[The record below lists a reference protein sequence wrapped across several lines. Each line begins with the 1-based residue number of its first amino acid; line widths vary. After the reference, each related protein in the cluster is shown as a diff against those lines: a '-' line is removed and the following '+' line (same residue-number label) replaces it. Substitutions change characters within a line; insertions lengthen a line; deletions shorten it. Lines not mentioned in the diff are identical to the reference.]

1 MRVGVFL
8 CSLCPLCLHQ
18 NERSLDVSVESEE
31 SKKFTYD
38 FKKNGWNR
46 QAGQGEK
53 TKKKELVSQAKF
65 CVLVECL
72 IILNEDDAPSLSRL
86 LLLFFFFKVI
96 IILYV
101 SPVFLCARRLYCF
114 SPRKRTSSS
123 LSQTTIANGGN
134 QRLLL
139 LFFVFFF
146 SFSTG
151 Q

>member
-18 NERSLDVSVESEE
+18 NERRLDVSVESLLKNRKNLRFQ
-31 SKKFTYD
+31 KKRVETGKA
-38 FKKNGWNR
+38 KK
-46 QAGQGEK
+46 QE
-53 TKKKELVSQAKF
+53 KELVSKGNSVY
-65 CVLVECL
+65 VLVECL

-96 IILYV
+96 VIILYV
-101 SPVFLCARRLYCF
+101 SSVFLCARRLYCF

-146 SFSTG
+146 SFSTE

>member
-18 NERSLDVSVESEE
+18 NERRLDVSVESLLKNRKNLRFQ
-31 SKKFTYD
+31 KKRVETGKA
-38 FKKNGWNR
+38 KK
-46 QAGQGEK
+46 QE
-53 TKKKELVSQAKF
+53 KELVSRGNSVY
-65 CVLVECL
+65 VLVECL

-96 IILYV
+96 VISYV

-146 SFSTG
+146 SFSTE